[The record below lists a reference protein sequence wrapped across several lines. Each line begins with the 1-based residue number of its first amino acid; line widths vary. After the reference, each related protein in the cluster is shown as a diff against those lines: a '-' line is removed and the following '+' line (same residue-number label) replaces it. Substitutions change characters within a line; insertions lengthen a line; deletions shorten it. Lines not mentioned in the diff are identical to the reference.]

1 MQNDDEIGGI
11 GMKKKLAALLCG
23 VMCVGAFT
31 GCSNTELAYLK
42 MSKDMLDTMEA
53 CKVEGTMQA
62 DVDFDA
68 LQGFVKDVAKA
79 TDGEFGAD
87 FDGTELPSGKKSVTV
102 DYDMNMNIN
111 TLEYDMAFDVTYD
124 GKKYDLGTMYYS
136 LNHGVYV
143 TSDTLLGAYQMA
155 GSFMKDDE
163 DSYLFSDAFEKDLKA
178 VLAQDKYIELV
189 SMKDMTGVDMEAAMP
204 QNGMGD
210 LYDAVMTFYEDVLDG
225 FETGMVKEIPG
236 GYAIQADG
244 RKVAQLLVD
253 LLDFVAKNPE
263 QVINA
268 TEVYMDAVMDSMAL
282 GTPEETAAAKQEM
295 AAMFAEAR
303 ASQNDFV
310 AAAKDMSTFLKGTMQ
325 DKSVAM
331 ILDGFAYK
339 AEVKKAGDGFDSTAS
354 YELKNKGKNVLHMA
368 TNATMKKAVVKV
380 SVPEK
385 AISVDDLT
393 AKLEALENKYNPVTG
408 VTMSWGYDGENHE
421 AELYKNRKEATF
433 FGSNYDLTEMTV
445 KDGRA
450 YLPLRVICDALG
462 ENVGWENATKTPYV
476 MQSGQRIDMKGLL
489 QDGRAF
495 VGVRDFEKLGYTVTY
510 ASSEDGYKEA
520 VIAR

>member
-1 MQNDDEIGGI
+1 
-11 GMKKKLAALLCG
+11 MKKKLAALLCG

-31 GCSNTELAYLK
+31 GCSSTELAYLQ

-68 LQGFVKDVAKA
+68 LQGFAKDVAKA
-79 TDGEFGAD
+79 TGGEFDAD
-87 FDGTELPSGKKSVTV
+87 FDGTEMPSGKKSVTV

-111 TLEYDMAFDVTYD
+111 TLEYDIAFDVTYE

-136 LNHGVYV
+136 MTDGVYV
-143 TSDTLLGAYQMA
+143 TSDTLWGAYQMA
-155 GSFMKDDE
+155 GSFMKDYKDYK

-178 VLAQDKYIELV
+178 ILAADPYIELV
-189 SMKDMTGVDMEAAMP
+189 SMGDMTGVDMDAAMP

-210 LYDAVMTFYEDVLDG
+210 FYDAVMTFYEDVLDG
-225 FETGMVKEIPG
+225 FETGMVKEISG

-244 RKVAQLLVD
+244 REVAQLLVD

-268 TEVYMDAVMDSMAL
+268 TEAYMDAVMEQVPA
-282 GTPEETAAAKQEM
+282 GTAEEKAAAQKEM
-295 AAMFAEAR
+295 VAMFAEAR

-339 AEVKKAGDGFDSTAS
+339 AEVKKAGDGFDSTAT
-354 YELKNKGKNVLHMA
+354 YDLTNKGKKVLHL
-368 TNATMKKAVVKV
+368 TSNSTMKKSAVTVTMPKKAV
-380 SVPEK
+380 S
-385 AISVDDLT
+385 IDDLT
-393 AKLEALENKYNPVTG
+393 AKLEALENKYNPITS
-408 VTMSWGYDGENHE
+408 VTMGWGYEGAGNE
-421 AELYKNRKEATF
+421 ADLFKSREEAVF
-433 FGSNYDLTEMTV
+433 FGSNYDWTELIV

-476 MQSGQRIDMKGLL
+476 MQNGQRIDMKGLL

-510 ASSEDGYKEA
+510 TSYEDGYKEA